1 MTEPTPEITDLD
13 RAKIA
18 AAADQLENPGLAGQ
32 LADAVGTPVEKLLER
47 LPTSIQD
54 TINKG
59 TEKALDAALA
69 AAIRTVDEDGKATK
83 PWNTTHKVAATLS
96 GIAGG
101 FFGLPALVAEL
112 PVTTGIMLRSII
124 DIARSK
130 GEDVTDPEVQ
140 LACLEVFA
148 LGSAGPEKA
157 TKEAVEQADIEDE
170 KFAEAGYYI
179 ARAALAHQV
188 KTAVAALSKGS
199 LPGLP
204 SVAGKVISK
213 ITTRFGIAV
222 SEKAAAQAVPILGA
236 VGGGLVN
243 ALFMSH
249 YQDVAEAHF
258 TVRAMERQYGEEA
271 VRAVFEKTANAV

>member
-1 MTEPTPEITDLD
+1 MTEPTPEIPDLD

-18 AAADQLENPGLAGQ
+18 AAADQLENPGLAGK
-32 LADAVGTPVEKLLER
+32 LADAIGTPVEKLLDR
-47 LPTSIQD
+47 LPSSIQG

-69 AAIRTVDEDGKATK
+69 AAAKTINGGGGGD

-130 GEDVTDPEVQ
+130 GEDVSDPEVQ

-157 TKEAVEQADIEDE
+157 TKAAAEEAGVEDDA
-170 KFAEAGYYI
+170 FAEAGYYI
-179 ARAALAHQV
+179 ARAALAQQV
-188 KTAVAALSKGS
+188 KATVSALSKGT
-199 LPGLP
+199 LPGIP
-204 SVAGKVISK
+204 SVAGKIISK
-213 ITTRFGIAV
+213 ITTRYGIAV